1 MSIYVPPKP
10 AAKSFIGPGA
20 AAMMTQPTMNA
31 VAQSPQRF
39 MRAAAGFW
47 KTDPW
52 IRAAERV
59 ISGKFSTVEWHLEDG
74 DDTEIDDEYPNPK
87 YFVPRDLLEQPQK
100 NLDPTSR
107 QVNASTRRELW
118 AITSRHMGVCGSAF
132 WYFDQMEPVTKTP
145 LSILYIAPWRMWP
158 SFTKAGQLTGWV
170 LDYNDDTKQG
180 TPLTL
185 DEVLQFNIEPP
196 DEGAF
201 PPGLVQSAMGI
212 VGLDG
217 KVFGHASDVLSAGG
231 RLAGIVSPKSTDASL
246 PDDKFQQLVRDFRTI
261 NEMPD
266 AARRTNILQ
275 GPVDFNRTAATLGEL
290 ELIALMSAMRDDIL
304 ALWGVPYSQLGGSVG
319 TGLNSGDVRKY
330 DEAALWQNAIHQR
343 LVPFTEAIQYG
354 LLDRYQG
361 AGITVELEVEEPEF
375 DDDGPK
381 FDLLAKS
388 AGIAMTNVERRDL
401 IGLDPLGPEVI
412 GPSGKPLD
420 DEVWLPINLAEV
432 GGGGVDTAAATGPAQ
447 LGVSGPV
454 DEYAKV
460 APAPT
465 GPVPTAIPRTPNAA
479 ASMPLSKASLDPKTS
494 RLHASLTRLRA
505 RVEKEHTQGL
515 RNAVAAFLA
524 SQRQDI
530 AVRLRTN
537 PEVATTKGKD
547 SRAYFAK
554 SRWDR
559 ELTGIL
565 ARPLTAMAQN
575 VNEHIVS
582 LQPVKAAPVA
592 VVDRALSRGAAR
604 VTAINEKTRK
614 AVQDYIV
621 AGLEQGLSPA
631 DLADDIEAGVLLGNG
646 QPAFDELRAET
657 IARTE
662 LMDAYN
668 GAALAS
674 YGDLGATEVQAIDG
688 DDDTECSER
697 DGQTFSIEEADA
709 IEDHPNGTLDWVPVV
724 PDLPEPEAKAP
735 LALTINNPGP
745 LVREIV
751 EYDPVSGRVVGSYQV
766 PV

>member
-1 MSIYVPPKP
+1 VSIYVPSPP
-10 AAKSFIGPGA
+10 AAKAFIGPGA
-20 AAMMTQPTMNA
+20 AAMMTQPARVGVT
-31 VAQSPQRF
+31 QTPQGF

-59 ISGKFSTVEWHLEDG
+59 ISGKFSTVEWHLENA
-74 DDTEIDDEYPNPK
+74 DDVEVDDEYPNPA
-87 YFVPRDLLEQPQK
+87 YFVPRDLLEQPQAK
-100 NLDPTSR
+100 LPPESR

-132 WYFDQMEPVTKTP
+132 WYFDQMEPTTKTP

-170 LDYNDDTKQG
+170 LDYNDETKTG

-212 VGLDG
+212 VSLDG
-217 KVFGHASDVLSAGG
+217 KVFGHASDVLTAGG
-231 RLAGIVSPKSTDASL
+231 RLAGIVSPKTADASL

-304 ALWGVPYSQLGGSVG
+304 ALWGVPYSQLGGSIG

-343 LVPFTEAIQYG
+343 LVPFAEGVQYG
-354 LLDRYQG
+354 LLDRYKS
-361 AGITVELEVEEPEF
+361 ANVTVELEIEEPEF
-375 DDDGPK
+375 DDDGPR

-388 AGIAMTNVERRDL
+388 AGIAMDNDERRDL
-401 IGLDPLGPEVI
+401 ISLPPLDPSILGA
-412 GPSGKPLD
+412 SGKPLGK
-420 DEVWLPINLAEV
+420 EVWLPTTLAV
-432 GGGGVDTAAATGPAQ
+432 VTDVPADVPPTPPSSAQ
-447 LGVSGPV
+447 VERVSP
-454 DEYAKV
+454 DAQV
-460 APAPT
+460 APA
-465 GPVPTAIPRTPNAA
+465 AIARTPMSP
-479 ASMPLSKASLDPKTS
+479 ASMGKATLHPKAAK
-494 RLHASLTRLRA
+494 LHASLTRLRA
-505 RVEKEHTQGL
+505 RIDKEHTPEL
-515 RNAVAAFLA
+515 KAALSAFLA

-530 AVRLRTN
+530 ATRLRMNSAHIAAKPRDFETW
-537 PEVATTKGKD
+537 
-547 SRAYFAK
+547 FAK
-554 SRWDR
+554 KRWDR
-559 ELTGIL
+559 ELTSIL

-575 VNEHIVS
+575 VNAHIAE
-582 LQPVKAAPVA
+582 LPVKATPAG

-604 VTAINEKTRK
+604 VVGINEKTRK

-621 AGLEQGLSPA
+621 AGLEKGQSPT
-631 DLADDIEAGVLLGNG
+631 DLADDIETGVLLGNG

-674 YGDLGATEVQAIDG
+674 YSDLGATEVQAIDG
-688 DDDTECSER
+688 DGDEECADR
-697 DGQTFSIEEADA
+697 DGKVFSVEEADG
-709 IEDHPNGTLDWVPVV
+709 IEDHPNGTLDWVPVI
-724 PDLPEPEAKAP
+724 PDDIPEAKAVLP
-735 LALTINNPGP
+735 SVVINNPGP
-745 LVREIV
+745 LVRTVIER
-751 EYDPVSGRVVGSYQV
+751 DADGRIVGSYQV
-766 PV
+766 AL